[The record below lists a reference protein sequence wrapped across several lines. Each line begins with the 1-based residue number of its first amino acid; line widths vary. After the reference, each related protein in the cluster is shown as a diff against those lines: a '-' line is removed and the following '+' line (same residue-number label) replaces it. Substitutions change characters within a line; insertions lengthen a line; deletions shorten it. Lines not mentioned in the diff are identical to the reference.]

1 MLLTIDIGNTTVA
14 VGGFQG
20 PELRFVR
27 RLPSDRN
34 MDAAVCAARIRTL
47 LAEEGAAPQD
57 VEGAVLS
64 SVVPSLTQVAVQ
76 AAEASGLVSQGDL
89 VVVTAGVPVGVSG
102 TTNMIRVQQV
112 GGALLNA
119 VGVGDRKASGPLCVC
134 RVPEEV
140 AEKFHPGDVLVVPY
154 TTNDLLP
161 YIRQAV
167 TNPAYS
173 TEEIAGLLQ
182 ARCEKLTDIPEK
194 LDFFDALPD
203 YDPELF
209 TNKKS
214 KTNPEVSKAM
224 LEAAIPMLE
233 GLEAWTTEQ
242 IHDGLVDL
250 AEKTTREF
258 SLRETELMGEIAIG
272 AGETQSMSFLSR
284 AMVSFRERYPKV
296 TFRIFSATADDVK
309 ERLDTGLLD
318 MGLLTEPVDVGRY
331 AFCRMKERD
340 RWGVLVRLD
349 SPLAGLDSV
358 TPDDLE
364 QVPLIISVRE
374 RVQRELANW
383 FGDRWERLQIAAS
396 FNLILNAAN
405 MVRYGVGTAL
415 SFDLNFSFDDLRF
428 IPLSPTMDTGTV
440 LVWKKD
446 QVLTPAVEAFHQ
458 HIKNVQ

>member
-1 MLLTIDIGNTTVA
+1 MELRVLKYFLAVAREENITKAAALLHLTQPTLSRQLMQLEEELGVQLFRRSRYHIELTEDGMLL
-14 VGGFQG
+14 
-20 PELRFVR
+20 R
-27 RLPSDRN
+27 RR
-34 MDAAVCAARIRTL
+34 AQ
-47 LAEEGAAPQD
+47 E
-57 VEGAVLS
+57 
-64 SVVPSLTQVAVQ
+64 
-76 AAEASGLVSQGDL
+76 
-89 VVVTAGVPVGVSG
+89 
-102 TTNMIRVQQV
+102 
-112 GGALLNA
+112 
-119 VGVGDRKASGPLCVC
+119 
-134 RVPEEV
+134 
-140 AEKFHPGDVLVVPY
+140 
-154 TTNDLLP
+154 
-161 YIRQAV
+161 
-167 TNPAYS
+167 
-173 TEEIAGLLQ
+173 
-182 ARCEKLTDIPEK
+182 
-194 LDFFDALPD
+194 
-203 YDPELF
+203 
-209 TNKKS
+209 
-214 KTNPEVSKAM
+214 
-224 LEAAIPMLE
+224 
-233 GLEAWTTEQ
+233 
-242 IHDGLVDL
+242 LVDL

-258 SLRETELMGEIAIG
+258 TLRETELMGEIAIG

-284 AMVSFRERYPKV
+284 AMVSFREHYPKV
-296 TFRIFSATADDVK
+296 TFRIFSANADDVK

-349 SPLAGLDSV
+349 SPLANLNSV

-364 QVPLIISVRE
+364 RVPLIISGRE

-383 FGDRWERLQIAAS
+383 FGDRWERLQIAAT

>member
-1 MLLTIDIGNTTVA
+1 MELRVLKYFLAVAREENITKAAALLHLTQPTLSRQLMQLEEELRVQLFRRSRYHIELTEDGMLL
-14 VGGFQG
+14 
-20 PELRFVR
+20 R
-27 RLPSDRN
+27 RR
-34 MDAAVCAARIRTL
+34 AQ
-47 LAEEGAAPQD
+47 E
-57 VEGAVLS
+57 
-64 SVVPSLTQVAVQ
+64 
-76 AAEASGLVSQGDL
+76 
-89 VVVTAGVPVGVSG
+89 
-102 TTNMIRVQQV
+102 
-112 GGALLNA
+112 
-119 VGVGDRKASGPLCVC
+119 
-134 RVPEEV
+134 
-140 AEKFHPGDVLVVPY
+140 
-154 TTNDLLP
+154 
-161 YIRQAV
+161 
-167 TNPAYS
+167 
-173 TEEIAGLLQ
+173 
-182 ARCEKLTDIPEK
+182 
-194 LDFFDALPD
+194 
-203 YDPELF
+203 
-209 TNKKS
+209 
-214 KTNPEVSKAM
+214 
-224 LEAAIPMLE
+224 
-233 GLEAWTTEQ
+233 
-242 IHDGLVDL
+242 LVDL

-258 SLRETELMGEIAIG
+258 TMRETELMGEIAIG
-272 AGETQSMSFLSR
+272 AGETRSMSFLSR

-364 QVPLIISVRE
+364 QVPLIISGRE

-405 MVRYGVGTAL
+405 MIRYGVGTAL

-446 QVLTPAVEAFHQ
+446 LVLTPVVEAFHQ

>member
-1 MLLTIDIGNTTVA
+1 MELRVLKYFLAVAREENITKAAALLHLTQPTLSRQLMQLEEELGVQLFRRSRYHIELTEDGMLL
-14 VGGFQG
+14 
-20 PELRFVR
+20 R
-27 RLPSDRN
+27 RR
-34 MDAAVCAARIRTL
+34 AQ
-47 LAEEGAAPQD
+47 E
-57 VEGAVLS
+57 
-64 SVVPSLTQVAVQ
+64 
-76 AAEASGLVSQGDL
+76 
-89 VVVTAGVPVGVSG
+89 
-102 TTNMIRVQQV
+102 
-112 GGALLNA
+112 
-119 VGVGDRKASGPLCVC
+119 
-134 RVPEEV
+134 
-140 AEKFHPGDVLVVPY
+140 
-154 TTNDLLP
+154 
-161 YIRQAV
+161 
-167 TNPAYS
+167 
-173 TEEIAGLLQ
+173 
-182 ARCEKLTDIPEK
+182 
-194 LDFFDALPD
+194 
-203 YDPELF
+203 
-209 TNKKS
+209 
-214 KTNPEVSKAM
+214 
-224 LEAAIPMLE
+224 
-233 GLEAWTTEQ
+233 
-242 IHDGLVDL
+242 LVDL

-258 SLRETELMGEIAIG
+258 TMRETELMGEIAIG
-272 AGETQSMSFLSR
+272 AGETRSMSFLSR

-364 QVPLIISVRE
+364 QVSLIISGRE

-446 QVLTPAVEAFHQ
+446 LVLTPVVEAFHQ

>member
-1 MLLTIDIGNTTVA
+1 MELRVLKYFLAVAREENITKAAALLHLTQPTLSRQLMQLEEELGVQLFRRSRYHIELTEDGMLLH
-14 VGGFQG
+14 
-20 PELRFVR
+20 R
-27 RLPSDRN
+27 R
-34 MDAAVCAARIRTL
+34 AQ
-47 LAEEGAAPQD
+47 E
-57 VEGAVLS
+57 
-64 SVVPSLTQVAVQ
+64 
-76 AAEASGLVSQGDL
+76 
-89 VVVTAGVPVGVSG
+89 
-102 TTNMIRVQQV
+102 
-112 GGALLNA
+112 
-119 VGVGDRKASGPLCVC
+119 
-134 RVPEEV
+134 
-140 AEKFHPGDVLVVPY
+140 
-154 TTNDLLP
+154 
-161 YIRQAV
+161 
-167 TNPAYS
+167 
-173 TEEIAGLLQ
+173 
-182 ARCEKLTDIPEK
+182 
-194 LDFFDALPD
+194 
-203 YDPELF
+203 
-209 TNKKS
+209 
-214 KTNPEVSKAM
+214 
-224 LEAAIPMLE
+224 
-233 GLEAWTTEQ
+233 
-242 IHDGLVDL
+242 LVDL

-258 SLRETELMGEIAIG
+258 TMRETELMGEIAIG
-272 AGETQSMSFLSR
+272 AGETRSMSFLSR

-296 TFRIFSATADDVK
+296 TFRIFSANADDVK

-349 SPLAGLDSV
+349 SPLANLNSV

-364 QVPLIISVRE
+364 RVPLIVSGRE
-374 RVQRELANW
+374 SVQRELASW

>member
-1 MLLTIDIGNTTVA
+1 MELRVLKYFLAVAREENITKAAALLHLTQPTLSRQLMQLEEELGVQLFRRSRYHIELTEAGMLL
-14 VGGFQG
+14 
-20 PELRFVR
+20 R
-27 RLPSDRN
+27 RR
-34 MDAAVCAARIRTL
+34 AQ
-47 LAEEGAAPQD
+47 E
-57 VEGAVLS
+57 
-64 SVVPSLTQVAVQ
+64 
-76 AAEASGLVSQGDL
+76 
-89 VVVTAGVPVGVSG
+89 
-102 TTNMIRVQQV
+102 
-112 GGALLNA
+112 
-119 VGVGDRKASGPLCVC
+119 
-134 RVPEEV
+134 
-140 AEKFHPGDVLVVPY
+140 
-154 TTNDLLP
+154 
-161 YIRQAV
+161 
-167 TNPAYS
+167 
-173 TEEIAGLLQ
+173 
-182 ARCEKLTDIPEK
+182 
-194 LDFFDALPD
+194 
-203 YDPELF
+203 
-209 TNKKS
+209 
-214 KTNPEVSKAM
+214 
-224 LEAAIPMLE
+224 
-233 GLEAWTTEQ
+233 
-242 IHDGLVDL
+242 LVDL

-258 SLRETELMGEIAIG
+258 TMRETELMGEIAIG
-272 AGETQSMSFLSR
+272 AGETRSMSFLSR

-364 QVPLIISVRE
+364 QVPLIISGRE

-446 QVLTPAVEAFHQ
+446 LVLTPVVEAFHQ

>member
-1 MLLTIDIGNTTVA
+1 MELRVLKYFLAVAREENITKAVALLHLTQPTLSRQLMQLEEELRVQLFRRSRYHIELTEDGMLL
-14 VGGFQG
+14 
-20 PELRFVR
+20 R
-27 RLPSDRN
+27 RR
-34 MDAAVCAARIRTL
+34 AQ
-47 LAEEGAAPQD
+47 E
-57 VEGAVLS
+57 
-64 SVVPSLTQVAVQ
+64 
-76 AAEASGLVSQGDL
+76 
-89 VVVTAGVPVGVSG
+89 
-102 TTNMIRVQQV
+102 
-112 GGALLNA
+112 
-119 VGVGDRKASGPLCVC
+119 
-134 RVPEEV
+134 
-140 AEKFHPGDVLVVPY
+140 
-154 TTNDLLP
+154 
-161 YIRQAV
+161 
-167 TNPAYS
+167 
-173 TEEIAGLLQ
+173 
-182 ARCEKLTDIPEK
+182 
-194 LDFFDALPD
+194 
-203 YDPELF
+203 
-209 TNKKS
+209 
-214 KTNPEVSKAM
+214 
-224 LEAAIPMLE
+224 
-233 GLEAWTTEQ
+233 
-242 IHDGLVDL
+242 LVDL

-258 SLRETELMGEIAIG
+258 TMRETELMGEIAIG
-272 AGETQSMSFLSR
+272 AGETRSMSFLSR

-364 QVPLIISVRE
+364 QVPLIISGRE

-446 QVLTPAVEAFHQ
+446 LVLTPVVEAFHQ

>member
-1 MLLTIDIGNTTVA
+1 MELRVLKYFLAVAREENITKAAALLHLTQPTLSRQLMQLEEELGVQLFRRSRYHVELTEDGMLL
-14 VGGFQG
+14 
-20 PELRFVR
+20 R
-27 RLPSDRN
+27 RR
-34 MDAAVCAARIRTL
+34 AQ
-47 LAEEGAAPQD
+47 E
-57 VEGAVLS
+57 
-64 SVVPSLTQVAVQ
+64 
-76 AAEASGLVSQGDL
+76 
-89 VVVTAGVPVGVSG
+89 
-102 TTNMIRVQQV
+102 
-112 GGALLNA
+112 
-119 VGVGDRKASGPLCVC
+119 
-134 RVPEEV
+134 
-140 AEKFHPGDVLVVPY
+140 
-154 TTNDLLP
+154 
-161 YIRQAV
+161 
-167 TNPAYS
+167 
-173 TEEIAGLLQ
+173 
-182 ARCEKLTDIPEK
+182 
-194 LDFFDALPD
+194 
-203 YDPELF
+203 
-209 TNKKS
+209 
-214 KTNPEVSKAM
+214 
-224 LEAAIPMLE
+224 
-233 GLEAWTTEQ
+233 
-242 IHDGLVDL
+242 LVDL

-258 SLRETELMGEIAIG
+258 TLRETELMGEIAIG
-272 AGETQSMSFLSR
+272 AGETRSMSFLSR
-284 AMVSFRERYPKV
+284 AMVSFREHYPKV
-296 TFRIFSATADDVK
+296 TFRIFSANADDVK

-364 QVPLIISVRE
+364 QVPLIISGRE

-446 QVLTPAVEAFHQ
+446 LVLTPVVEAFHQ

>member
-1 MLLTIDIGNTTVA
+1 MELRVLKYFLAVAREENITKAAALLHLTQPTLSRQLMQLEEELGVQLFRRSRYHIELTEDGMLL
-14 VGGFQG
+14 
-20 PELRFVR
+20 R
-27 RLPSDRN
+27 RR
-34 MDAAVCAARIRTL
+34 AQ
-47 LAEEGAAPQD
+47 E
-57 VEGAVLS
+57 
-64 SVVPSLTQVAVQ
+64 
-76 AAEASGLVSQGDL
+76 
-89 VVVTAGVPVGVSG
+89 
-102 TTNMIRVQQV
+102 
-112 GGALLNA
+112 
-119 VGVGDRKASGPLCVC
+119 
-134 RVPEEV
+134 
-140 AEKFHPGDVLVVPY
+140 
-154 TTNDLLP
+154 
-161 YIRQAV
+161 
-167 TNPAYS
+167 
-173 TEEIAGLLQ
+173 
-182 ARCEKLTDIPEK
+182 
-194 LDFFDALPD
+194 
-203 YDPELF
+203 
-209 TNKKS
+209 
-214 KTNPEVSKAM
+214 
-224 LEAAIPMLE
+224 
-233 GLEAWTTEQ
+233 
-242 IHDGLVDL
+242 LVDL

-258 SLRETELMGEIAIG
+258 TMRETELMGEIAIG
-272 AGETQSMSFLSR
+272 AGETRSMSFLSR

-364 QVPLIISVRE
+364 QVPLIISGRE
-374 RVQRELANW
+374 RVQQELANW
-383 FGDRWERLQIAAS
+383 FGDRWERLQIAAT

-446 QVLTPAVEAFHQ
+446 LVLTPVVEAFHQ

>member
-1 MLLTIDIGNTTVA
+1 MDSLAVAREENITKAAALLHLTQPTLSRQLMQLEEELGVQLFRRSRYHIELTEDGMLL
-14 VGGFQG
+14 
-20 PELRFVR
+20 R
-27 RLPSDRN
+27 RR
-34 MDAAVCAARIRTL
+34 AQ
-47 LAEEGAAPQD
+47 E
-57 VEGAVLS
+57 
-64 SVVPSLTQVAVQ
+64 
-76 AAEASGLVSQGDL
+76 
-89 VVVTAGVPVGVSG
+89 
-102 TTNMIRVQQV
+102 
-112 GGALLNA
+112 
-119 VGVGDRKASGPLCVC
+119 
-134 RVPEEV
+134 
-140 AEKFHPGDVLVVPY
+140 
-154 TTNDLLP
+154 
-161 YIRQAV
+161 
-167 TNPAYS
+167 
-173 TEEIAGLLQ
+173 
-182 ARCEKLTDIPEK
+182 
-194 LDFFDALPD
+194 
-203 YDPELF
+203 
-209 TNKKS
+209 
-214 KTNPEVSKAM
+214 
-224 LEAAIPMLE
+224 
-233 GLEAWTTEQ
+233 
-242 IHDGLVDL
+242 LVDL

-258 SLRETELMGEIAIG
+258 TMRETELMGEIAIG
-272 AGETQSMSFLSR
+272 AGETRSMSFLSR

-364 QVPLIISVRE
+364 QVPLIISGRE

-446 QVLTPAVEAFHQ
+446 LVLTPVVEAFHQ

>member
-1 MLLTIDIGNTTVA
+1 MELRVLKYFLAVAREENITKAAALLHLTQPTLSRQLMQLEEELRVQLFRRSRYHIELTEDGMLL
-14 VGGFQG
+14 
-20 PELRFVR
+20 R
-27 RLPSDRN
+27 RR
-34 MDAAVCAARIRTL
+34 AQ
-47 LAEEGAAPQD
+47 E
-57 VEGAVLS
+57 
-64 SVVPSLTQVAVQ
+64 
-76 AAEASGLVSQGDL
+76 
-89 VVVTAGVPVGVSG
+89 
-102 TTNMIRVQQV
+102 
-112 GGALLNA
+112 
-119 VGVGDRKASGPLCVC
+119 
-134 RVPEEV
+134 
-140 AEKFHPGDVLVVPY
+140 
-154 TTNDLLP
+154 
-161 YIRQAV
+161 
-167 TNPAYS
+167 
-173 TEEIAGLLQ
+173 
-182 ARCEKLTDIPEK
+182 
-194 LDFFDALPD
+194 
-203 YDPELF
+203 
-209 TNKKS
+209 
-214 KTNPEVSKAM
+214 
-224 LEAAIPMLE
+224 
-233 GLEAWTTEQ
+233 
-242 IHDGLVDL
+242 LVDL

-258 SLRETELMGEIAIG
+258 TMRETELMGEIAIG
-272 AGETQSMSFLSR
+272 AGETRSMSFLSR

-296 TFRIFSATADDVK
+296 TFRIFSANADDVK

-340 RWGVLVRLD
+340 RGGVLVRLD

-364 QVPLIISVRE
+364 QVPLIISGRE

-446 QVLTPAVEAFHQ
+446 LVLTPVVEAFHQ

>member
-1 MLLTIDIGNTTVA
+1 MELRVLKYFLAVAREENITKAAALLHLTQPTLSRQLMQLEEELRVQLFRRSRYHIELTEDGMLL
-14 VGGFQG
+14 
-20 PELRFVR
+20 R
-27 RLPSDRN
+27 RR
-34 MDAAVCAARIRTL
+34 AQ
-47 LAEEGAAPQD
+47 E
-57 VEGAVLS
+57 
-64 SVVPSLTQVAVQ
+64 
-76 AAEASGLVSQGDL
+76 
-89 VVVTAGVPVGVSG
+89 
-102 TTNMIRVQQV
+102 
-112 GGALLNA
+112 
-119 VGVGDRKASGPLCVC
+119 
-134 RVPEEV
+134 
-140 AEKFHPGDVLVVPY
+140 
-154 TTNDLLP
+154 
-161 YIRQAV
+161 
-167 TNPAYS
+167 
-173 TEEIAGLLQ
+173 
-182 ARCEKLTDIPEK
+182 
-194 LDFFDALPD
+194 
-203 YDPELF
+203 
-209 TNKKS
+209 
-214 KTNPEVSKAM
+214 
-224 LEAAIPMLE
+224 
-233 GLEAWTTEQ
+233 
-242 IHDGLVDL
+242 LVDL

-258 SLRETELMGEIAIG
+258 TMRETELMGEIAIG
-272 AGETQSMSFLSR
+272 AGETRSMSFLSR

-364 QVPLIISVRE
+364 QVPLIISGRE

-446 QVLTPAVEAFHQ
+446 LVLTPVVEAFRQ

>member
-1 MLLTIDIGNTTVA
+1 MELRVLKYFLAVAREENITKAAALLHLTQPTLSRQLMQLEEELGVQLFRRSRYHVELTEDGMLL
-14 VGGFQG
+14 
-20 PELRFVR
+20 R
-27 RLPSDRN
+27 RR
-34 MDAAVCAARIRTL
+34 AQ
-47 LAEEGAAPQD
+47 E
-57 VEGAVLS
+57 
-64 SVVPSLTQVAVQ
+64 
-76 AAEASGLVSQGDL
+76 
-89 VVVTAGVPVGVSG
+89 
-102 TTNMIRVQQV
+102 
-112 GGALLNA
+112 
-119 VGVGDRKASGPLCVC
+119 
-134 RVPEEV
+134 
-140 AEKFHPGDVLVVPY
+140 
-154 TTNDLLP
+154 
-161 YIRQAV
+161 
-167 TNPAYS
+167 
-173 TEEIAGLLQ
+173 
-182 ARCEKLTDIPEK
+182 
-194 LDFFDALPD
+194 
-203 YDPELF
+203 
-209 TNKKS
+209 
-214 KTNPEVSKAM
+214 
-224 LEAAIPMLE
+224 
-233 GLEAWTTEQ
+233 
-242 IHDGLVDL
+242 LVDL

-258 SLRETELMGEIAIG
+258 TLRETELMGEIAIG
-272 AGETQSMSFLSR
+272 AGETRSMSFLSR

-364 QVPLIISVRE
+364 QVPLIISGRE

-446 QVLTPAVEAFHQ
+446 LVLTPVVEAFHQ

>member
-1 MLLTIDIGNTTVA
+1 MELRVLKYFLAVAREENITKAAALLHLTQPTLSRQLMQLEEELGVQLFRRSRYHIELTEDGMLL
-14 VGGFQG
+14 
-20 PELRFVR
+20 R
-27 RLPSDRN
+27 RR
-34 MDAAVCAARIRTL
+34 AQ
-47 LAEEGAAPQD
+47 E
-57 VEGAVLS
+57 
-64 SVVPSLTQVAVQ
+64 
-76 AAEASGLVSQGDL
+76 
-89 VVVTAGVPVGVSG
+89 
-102 TTNMIRVQQV
+102 
-112 GGALLNA
+112 
-119 VGVGDRKASGPLCVC
+119 
-134 RVPEEV
+134 
-140 AEKFHPGDVLVVPY
+140 
-154 TTNDLLP
+154 
-161 YIRQAV
+161 
-167 TNPAYS
+167 
-173 TEEIAGLLQ
+173 
-182 ARCEKLTDIPEK
+182 
-194 LDFFDALPD
+194 
-203 YDPELF
+203 
-209 TNKKS
+209 
-214 KTNPEVSKAM
+214 
-224 LEAAIPMLE
+224 
-233 GLEAWTTEQ
+233 
-242 IHDGLVDL
+242 LVDL

-258 SLRETELMGEIAIG
+258 TMRETELMGEIAIG
-272 AGETQSMSFLSR
+272 AGETRSMSFLSR

-364 QVPLIISVRE
+364 QVPLIISGRE

-428 IPLSPTMDTGTV
+428 IPLSSTMDTGTV

-446 QVLTPAVEAFHQ
+446 LVLTPVVEAFHQ

>member
-1 MLLTIDIGNTTVA
+1 MIRWAQGGGTMELRVLKYFLAVAREENITKAAALLHLTQPTLSRQLMQLEEELGVQLFRRSRYHIELTEDGMLL
-14 VGGFQG
+14 
-20 PELRFVR
+20 R
-27 RLPSDRN
+27 RR
-34 MDAAVCAARIRTL
+34 AQ
-47 LAEEGAAPQD
+47 E
-57 VEGAVLS
+57 
-64 SVVPSLTQVAVQ
+64 
-76 AAEASGLVSQGDL
+76 
-89 VVVTAGVPVGVSG
+89 
-102 TTNMIRVQQV
+102 
-112 GGALLNA
+112 
-119 VGVGDRKASGPLCVC
+119 
-134 RVPEEV
+134 
-140 AEKFHPGDVLVVPY
+140 
-154 TTNDLLP
+154 
-161 YIRQAV
+161 
-167 TNPAYS
+167 
-173 TEEIAGLLQ
+173 
-182 ARCEKLTDIPEK
+182 
-194 LDFFDALPD
+194 
-203 YDPELF
+203 
-209 TNKKS
+209 
-214 KTNPEVSKAM
+214 
-224 LEAAIPMLE
+224 
-233 GLEAWTTEQ
+233 
-242 IHDGLVDL
+242 LVDL

-258 SLRETELMGEIAIG
+258 TMRETELMGEIAIG
-272 AGETQSMSFLSR
+272 AGETRSMSFLSR

-296 TFRIFSATADDVK
+296 TFRIFSANADDVK

-364 QVPLIISVRE
+364 QVPLIISGRE

-446 QVLTPAVEAFHQ
+446 LVLTPVVEAFHQ

>member
-1 MLLTIDIGNTTVA
+1 MELRVLKYFLAVAREENITKAAALLHLTQPTLSRQLMQLEEELRVQLFRRSRYHIELTEDGMLL
-14 VGGFQG
+14 
-20 PELRFVR
+20 R
-27 RLPSDRN
+27 RR
-34 MDAAVCAARIRTL
+34 AQ
-47 LAEEGAAPQD
+47 E
-57 VEGAVLS
+57 
-64 SVVPSLTQVAVQ
+64 
-76 AAEASGLVSQGDL
+76 
-89 VVVTAGVPVGVSG
+89 
-102 TTNMIRVQQV
+102 
-112 GGALLNA
+112 
-119 VGVGDRKASGPLCVC
+119 
-134 RVPEEV
+134 
-140 AEKFHPGDVLVVPY
+140 
-154 TTNDLLP
+154 
-161 YIRQAV
+161 
-167 TNPAYS
+167 
-173 TEEIAGLLQ
+173 
-182 ARCEKLTDIPEK
+182 
-194 LDFFDALPD
+194 
-203 YDPELF
+203 
-209 TNKKS
+209 
-214 KTNPEVSKAM
+214 
-224 LEAAIPMLE
+224 
-233 GLEAWTTEQ
+233 
-242 IHDGLVDL
+242 LVDL

-258 SLRETELMGEIAIG
+258 TMRETELMGEIAIG
-272 AGETQSMSFLSR
+272 AGETRSMSFLSR

-364 QVPLIISVRE
+364 QVPLIISGRE

-405 MVRYGVGTAL
+405 MVRYCVGTAL

-446 QVLTPAVEAFHQ
+446 LVLTPVVEAFHQ

>member
-1 MLLTIDIGNTTVA
+1 MELRVLKYFLAVAREENITKTAALLHLTQPTLSRQLMQLEEELRVQLFRRSRYHIELTEDGMLL
-14 VGGFQG
+14 
-20 PELRFVR
+20 R
-27 RLPSDRN
+27 RR
-34 MDAAVCAARIRTL
+34 AQ
-47 LAEEGAAPQD
+47 E
-57 VEGAVLS
+57 
-64 SVVPSLTQVAVQ
+64 
-76 AAEASGLVSQGDL
+76 
-89 VVVTAGVPVGVSG
+89 
-102 TTNMIRVQQV
+102 
-112 GGALLNA
+112 
-119 VGVGDRKASGPLCVC
+119 
-134 RVPEEV
+134 
-140 AEKFHPGDVLVVPY
+140 
-154 TTNDLLP
+154 
-161 YIRQAV
+161 
-167 TNPAYS
+167 
-173 TEEIAGLLQ
+173 
-182 ARCEKLTDIPEK
+182 
-194 LDFFDALPD
+194 
-203 YDPELF
+203 
-209 TNKKS
+209 
-214 KTNPEVSKAM
+214 
-224 LEAAIPMLE
+224 
-233 GLEAWTTEQ
+233 
-242 IHDGLVDL
+242 LVDL

-258 SLRETELMGEIAIG
+258 TMRETELMGEIAIG
-272 AGETQSMSFLSR
+272 AGETRSMSFLSR

-364 QVPLIISVRE
+364 QVPLIISGRE

-446 QVLTPAVEAFHQ
+446 LVLTPVVEAFHQ

>member
-1 MLLTIDIGNTTVA
+1 MELRVLKYFLAVAREENITKAAALLHLTQPTLSRQLMQLEEELRVQLFRRSRYHIELTEDGMLL
-14 VGGFQG
+14 
-20 PELRFVR
+20 R
-27 RLPSDRN
+27 RR
-34 MDAAVCAARIRTL
+34 AQ
-47 LAEEGAAPQD
+47 E
-57 VEGAVLS
+57 
-64 SVVPSLTQVAVQ
+64 
-76 AAEASGLVSQGDL
+76 
-89 VVVTAGVPVGVSG
+89 
-102 TTNMIRVQQV
+102 
-112 GGALLNA
+112 
-119 VGVGDRKASGPLCVC
+119 
-134 RVPEEV
+134 
-140 AEKFHPGDVLVVPY
+140 
-154 TTNDLLP
+154 
-161 YIRQAV
+161 
-167 TNPAYS
+167 
-173 TEEIAGLLQ
+173 
-182 ARCEKLTDIPEK
+182 
-194 LDFFDALPD
+194 
-203 YDPELF
+203 
-209 TNKKS
+209 
-214 KTNPEVSKAM
+214 
-224 LEAAIPMLE
+224 
-233 GLEAWTTEQ
+233 
-242 IHDGLVDL
+242 LVDL

-258 SLRETELMGEIAIG
+258 TMRETELMGEIAIG
-272 AGETQSMSFLSR
+272 AGETRSMSFLSR

-364 QVPLIISVRE
+364 QVPLIISGRE

-428 IPLSPTMDTGTV
+428 ISLSPTMDTGTV

-446 QVLTPAVEAFHQ
+446 LVLTPVVEAFHQ

>member
-1 MLLTIDIGNTTVA
+1 MELRVLKYFLAVAREENITKAAALLHLTQPTLSRQLMQLEEELGVQLFRRSRYHIELTEDGMLL
-14 VGGFQG
+14 
-20 PELRFVR
+20 R
-27 RLPSDRN
+27 RR
-34 MDAAVCAARIRTL
+34 AQ
-47 LAEEGAAPQD
+47 E
-57 VEGAVLS
+57 
-64 SVVPSLTQVAVQ
+64 
-76 AAEASGLVSQGDL
+76 
-89 VVVTAGVPVGVSG
+89 
-102 TTNMIRVQQV
+102 
-112 GGALLNA
+112 
-119 VGVGDRKASGPLCVC
+119 
-134 RVPEEV
+134 
-140 AEKFHPGDVLVVPY
+140 
-154 TTNDLLP
+154 
-161 YIRQAV
+161 
-167 TNPAYS
+167 
-173 TEEIAGLLQ
+173 
-182 ARCEKLTDIPEK
+182 
-194 LDFFDALPD
+194 
-203 YDPELF
+203 
-209 TNKKS
+209 
-214 KTNPEVSKAM
+214 
-224 LEAAIPMLE
+224 
-233 GLEAWTTEQ
+233 
-242 IHDGLVDL
+242 LVDL

-258 SLRETELMGEIAIG
+258 TMRETELMGEIAIG
-272 AGETQSMSFLSR
+272 AGETRSMSFLSR
-284 AMVSFRERYPKV
+284 AMVSFREHYPKV
-296 TFRIFSATADDVK
+296 TFRIFSANADDVK

-364 QVPLIISVRE
+364 QVPLIISGRE

-458 HIKNVQ
+458 HTKNVQ

>member
-1 MLLTIDIGNTTVA
+1 MELRVLKYFLAVAREENITKAAALLHLTQPTLSRQLMQLEEELRVQLFRRSRYHIELTEDGMLL
-14 VGGFQG
+14 
-20 PELRFVR
+20 R
-27 RLPSDRN
+27 RR
-34 MDAAVCAARIRTL
+34 AQ
-47 LAEEGAAPQD
+47 E
-57 VEGAVLS
+57 
-64 SVVPSLTQVAVQ
+64 
-76 AAEASGLVSQGDL
+76 
-89 VVVTAGVPVGVSG
+89 
-102 TTNMIRVQQV
+102 
-112 GGALLNA
+112 
-119 VGVGDRKASGPLCVC
+119 
-134 RVPEEV
+134 
-140 AEKFHPGDVLVVPY
+140 
-154 TTNDLLP
+154 
-161 YIRQAV
+161 
-167 TNPAYS
+167 
-173 TEEIAGLLQ
+173 
-182 ARCEKLTDIPEK
+182 
-194 LDFFDALPD
+194 
-203 YDPELF
+203 
-209 TNKKS
+209 
-214 KTNPEVSKAM
+214 
-224 LEAAIPMLE
+224 
-233 GLEAWTTEQ
+233 
-242 IHDGLVDL
+242 LVDL

-258 SLRETELMGEIAIG
+258 TMRETELMGEIAIG
-272 AGETQSMSFLSR
+272 AGETRSMSFLSR

-296 TFRIFSATADDVK
+296 TFRIFSANADDVK

-364 QVPLIISVRE
+364 QVPLIISGRE

-446 QVLTPAVEAFHQ
+446 LVLTPVVEAFHQ